1 MGPEISFNDPAVLSR
16 RWSQPSTE
24 QLLNPHIDPHVNR
37 GRRLLLAP
45 LNMVCTALLNTDKD
59 EI

>member
-16 RWSQPSTE
+16 SWPQPSIE
-24 QLLNPHIDPHVNR
+24 HLLNPYIDPHVNR
-37 GRRLLLAP
+37 RRLLLAP
-45 LNMVCTALLNTDKD
+45 LNKVCTALLNTDKD